1 MAVSPEIKAAVE
13 AAHGKESARD
23 LAERSGLTRNQVV
36 GLWHR
41 RPRDTPEEL
50 AKDEAA
56 VASPPPFT
64 PEAASFAGR
73 PGLVWRALVA
83 AGETGLTVEEGR
95 AVLYPDGP
103 VTSSWEAQFYA
114 TVRKLTGLA
123 EPNGYTVVTVP
134 ESRPPRRRIARIG
147 EELAP
152 APEVVPADELP
163 TIDPAPGPNPAPAA
177 VIPVEP
183 AKPMPVAPALVAA
196 PSAAR
201 EELAMPTGLSG
212 AAAAVASLRR
222 GCCRWPIG
230 EPNDPA
236 FRFCTEAVQNEGKP
250 YCPEHRRAGSAGQW
264 SARRAA

>member
-23 LAERSGLTRNQVV
+23 LAERYGLTRNQVV

-50 AKDEAA
+50 AKAEAA
-56 VASPPPFT
+56 VATPPPFT

-73 PGLVWRALVA
+73 PGMVWRALVA

-95 AVLYPDGP
+95 AVLYPDGRVP
-103 VTSSWEAQFYA
+103 SSWEVQLYA
-114 TVRKLTGLA
+114 TLRKLTALA
-123 EPNGYTVVTVP
+123 EPHGYTVATVA

-163 TIDPAPGPNPAPAA
+163 AVDTAPVSEPTSPD

-183 AKPMPVAPALVAA
+183 AKPLPIAPALVAA
-196 PSAAR
+196 PAAAR

-212 AAAAVASLRR
+212 AAAAVATLRR

-230 EPNDPA
+230 EPNDNA
-236 FRFCTEAVQNEGKP
+236 FRFCGEVVQDEGKP